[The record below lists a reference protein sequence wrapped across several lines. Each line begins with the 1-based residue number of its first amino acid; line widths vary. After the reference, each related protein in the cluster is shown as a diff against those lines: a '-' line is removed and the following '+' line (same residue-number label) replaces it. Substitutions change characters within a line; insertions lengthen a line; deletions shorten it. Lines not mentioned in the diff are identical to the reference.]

1 MPVSFNFSF
10 SYILFYVILC
20 TSILLFKHQRLLLY
34 FEPLLLQNQPSPRT
48 INWLL
53 DNVLNL
59 NNFIFNNHNFIQ
71 VKGTAMGTGAA
82 PNDANVCMGQLEDR
96 FVYRTPRYNH
106 IIHWISF
113 INDIF
118 LIWKGG
124 DSDSLNTFIE
134 YLNSVVLSIKFTHE
148 MSSTTMNFLDTKL
161 KSWRT
166 VTATDVYQKPT
177 DTHSY
182 TCIGRQHIHHF

>member
-1 MPVSFNFSF
+1 M
-10 SYILFYVILC
+10 
-20 TSILLFKHQRLLLY
+20 LFKHQRLLLY

-71 VKGTAMGTGAA
+71 VKGTAMGTRAA
-82 PNDANVCMGQLEDR
+82 SNDANVCMGQLDDR
-96 FVYRTPRYNH
+96 FATAH
-106 IIHWISF
+106 LGIIISF
-113 INDIF
+113 TGSVSSMIIIF
-118 LIWKGG
+118 LIWKEG

-177 DTHSY
+177 DTHPY
-182 TCIGRQHIHHF
+182 TCIGRQHIHLF